1 MTGPGVFDAA
11 ALDELPA
18 QLSRRRRRMIALFA
32 TLLAVPLLCCGGA
45 VAMVF
50 ISLQNGAAQQA
61 QTSATGCGGPVID
74 VAVKVPSV
82 ASLRADQV
90 RNAATI
96 IRVGQQMTV
105 PPRGWV
111 IAVATAL
118 QESSLHN
125 LGNLG
130 ANNDHDS
137 LGLFQQR
144 PSQGWGTPA
153 QVMDPVYA
161 SHKFYERL
169 LTVPD
174 WQSLPLTQAAQK
186 VQRSAFPDAYA
197 KHEPL
202 ATLIV
207 NTLANGAAR
216 AAGAVSALQCAHTR
230 QIAASGWTDPV
241 PGAQLTSGFRTPDRP
256 THNGDDLAA
265 PKRTPIYAASSG
277 VVTLVRCQAHLANG
291 AFWGCDQDGGLN
303 VLGCGWYVEITHA
316 DQVITRYCHMLTRP
330 MVTVGQTVR
339 AGEQIGI
346 VGDTGHSSGPHCH
359 FEVHLGGDRSF
370 AGATNPLPFMASR
383 GVHLGQSG

>member
-1 MTGPGVFDAA
+1 
-11 ALDELPA
+11 
-18 QLSRRRRRMIALFA
+18 
-32 TLLAVPLLCCGGA
+32 
-45 VAMVF
+45 
-50 ISLQNGAAQQA
+50 
-61 QTSATGCGGPVID
+61 
-74 VAVKVPSV
+74 
-82 ASLRADQV
+82 
-90 RNAATI
+90 
-96 IRVGQQMTV
+96 

-130 ANNDHDS
+130 PHNDHDS

-153 QVMDPVYA
+153 QVMDPAYA
-161 SHKFYERL
+161 SRRFYQKL
-169 LTVPD
+169 LTVPG
-174 WQSLPLTQAAQK
+174 WQSLPLTEAAQA

-216 AAGAVSALQCAHTR
+216 AAGSVANLQCAHTR
-230 QIAASGWTDPV
+230 QVTASGWTDPV
-241 PGAQLTSGFRTPDRP
+241 PGAHLTSGFRTPQRP
-256 THNGDDLAA
+256 THDGDDLAA
-265 PKRTPIYAASSG
+265 PKRTPIYAAASG
-277 VVTLVRCQAHLANG
+277 VVTLVRCQAHLASG
-291 AFWGCDQDGGLN
+291 AFWGCDRDGGLN

-316 DQVITRYCHMLTRP
+316 DQVITRYCHMLARP

-339 AGEQIGI
+339 AGQQIGL

-359 FEVHLGGDRSF
+359 FEVHLGGDRSS
-370 AGATNPLPFMASR
+370 AGATDPLPFMASR
-383 GVHLGQSG
+383 GVHIGESS